1 MPDIDP
7 EVKKQMDEL
16 VELNKQLLARVEKAE
31 EVNKQL
37 QTDLDDLLK
46 AEDGADCKMEDG
58 SAGSMKFGKCVAKVD
73 KALIPESVQKAL
85 DASAATI
92 KKQAEDI
99 QKLRDKE
106 ENREWV
112 SKAAAYSDLPI
123 KADELGPILKSAAT
137 TMSVEEFKVLDRVLK
152 AGSEACKELLKVK
165 GSGATDTEDTAYN
178 KLMGLA
184 KQFKEKSA
192 TPITIEKAFTKVSEA
207 NPELMAQHRAE
218 ARASH

>member
-16 VELNKQLLARVEKAE
+16 VGLNKQLLARVEKSE

-46 AEDGADCKMEDG
+46 AEDGAECKMEDG
-58 SAGSMKFGKCVAKVD
+58 AMGTMKFGKCVAKVD
-73 KALIPESVQKAL
+73 KAAVPESVQKLL
-85 DASAATI
+85 DVQAEEI
-92 KKQAEDI
+92 KKSKDTIAKMQE
-99 QKLRDKE
+99 KE
-106 ENREWV
+106 ETREWIA
-112 SKAAAYSDLPI
+112 KAASYLSLPI
-123 KADELGPILKSAAT
+123 KAEELGPILKSAAS

-152 AGSEACKELLKVK
+152 AGDAACKELLKV
-165 GSGATDTEDTAYN
+165 SGNGGGGDEASAYN

-184 KQFKEKSA
+184 KVYREKST
-192 TPITIEKAFTKVSEA
+192 TPITIEKAFTKVSEEH
-207 NPELMAQHRAE
+207 PDLLAQHRAE